1 LNVFRYLSGTGI
13 VKHRKT
19 VPIISV
25 EGITLATQA
34 PGPVNIFPTHA
45 IYISMDE
52 GRVKEFKDESM
63 RLLMSH
69 GYRPRVVPRG
79 SVRQLR
85 GGIACVDL
93 EEGGNIDSAVL
104 MARGDAEE
112 LEPRLLCRIDY
123 AVRGDIQGIPAGRRI
138 TNVHVTREG
147 FLRKR
152 FKALSWVVPLE
163 RESQPYYT
171 LSAEGAPPDP
181 GEVWERGPHQVLTGL
196 LNGDAEL
203 LNGIKELVTR
213 LGDIRMA
220 FNVFSDVWGESLRV
234 SGGFWVKIEELSTV
248 YASPRY
254 LKIVDGVFGH
264 LRETRRQFGGLT
276 F

>member
-1 LNVFRYLSGTGI
+1 ME
-13 VKHRKT
+13 
-19 VPIISV
+19 
-25 EGITLATQA
+25 EGQ
-34 PGPVNIFPTHA
+34 
-45 IYISMDE
+45 
-52 GRVKEFKDESM
+52 VKELKDEAI
-63 RLLMSH
+63 RLLASH
-69 GYRPRVVPRG
+69 GYKPKVVPQG

-85 GGIACVDL
+85 GGYACIDL

-104 MARGDAEE
+104 MARGNAEE
-112 LEPRLLCRIDY
+112 LELRLLCRIDY
-123 AVRGDIQGIPAGRRI
+123 AVRGNIHGIPAGRRI
-138 TNVHVTREG
+138 ANVHVTREG

-152 FKALSWVVPLE
+152 FKVLSWVAARE

-171 LSAEGAPPDP
+171 LSAEGAPPSP
-181 GEVWERGPHQVLTGL
+181 GEVWEGGPHQVLTGL

-213 LGDIRMA
+213 LGDTRMA
-220 FNVFSDVWGESLRV
+220 FNVLSDGWGESLRV
-234 SGGFWVKIEELSTV
+234 SGGVWVNAEGLSTV

-264 LRETRRQFGGLT
+264 LRETRRRFGGLT